1 MIDKEILRIVFQ
13 DFDLL
18 NYDYNFKV
26 RFYIQLTNKNGSINQ
41 IIPSF
46 DNYIDLYKNHRSRKP
61 IVTYKDDLMID
72 FHFFRL

>member
-1 MIDKEILRIVFQ
+1 MIDKQILRKVFQ

-18 NYDYNFKV
+18 NYDYNFNVK
-26 RFYIQLTNKNGSINQ
+26 FYLQRTNKNGSTNQ

-46 DNYIDLYKNHRSRKP
+46 DNYKDLYKNHRSRKP
-61 IVTYKDDLMID
+61 IVTYKDDLMIY